1 MMVRNMKNEI
11 LKKITDIINHLKDE
25 DFNFTRVNSNST
37 FTYEF
42 GLDSMDL
49 LTLIVEVENFF
60 EIMISDIDLDISKI
74 NNIDFFVSKIENE
87 LKKGD

>member
-1 MMVRNMKNEI
+1 MKNEI
-11 LKKITDIINHLKDE
+11 LKKITDIINHLKNE

-74 NNIDFFVSKIENE
+74 NNIDFFISKIENE

>member
-1 MMVRNMKNEI
+1 MVRNMKNEI

>member
-1 MMVRNMKNEI
+1 MKNEI